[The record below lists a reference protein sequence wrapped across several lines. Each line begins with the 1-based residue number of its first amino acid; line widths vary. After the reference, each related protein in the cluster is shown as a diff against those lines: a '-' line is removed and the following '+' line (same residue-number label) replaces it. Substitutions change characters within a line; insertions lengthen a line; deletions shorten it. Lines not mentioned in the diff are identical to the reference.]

1 MVGKT
6 ISHFT
11 RGIKMSGL
19 RGITAQRLKKL
30 SIRILSSVLSNG
42 VNKILEKLGEVRLL
56 PYPESSAGMWKISD
70 GGGGYPLWSPDGKKI
85 YYKSGNAMYSV
96 DVTATDSFS
105 KGNPEKIF
113 EGNYF
118 LPRQRGFDIHPG
130 RRQIHHDSEAKCHSH
145 GTANLYHSEFFG
157 RTETAGARGQG
168 LKRSENLPRIHS
180 RQLG

>member
-1 MVGKT
+1 EDSIAKSFLSTPAFEGGAQFSPNGKWLLY
-6 ISHFT
+6 
-11 RGIKMSGL
+11 GSGESGAFEIYA
-19 RGITAQRLKKL
+19 R
-30 SIRILSSVLSNG
+30 
-42 VNKILEKLGEVRLL
+42 